1 MERRFAMKE
10 LIRNL
15 TVLGILLPLFH
26 SLPGA
31 AQLMV
36 DSAAGFN
43 DIPTAQSSHRSAID
57 DSRIYSLSASSLT
70 DSETLDPDDTNPD
83 FANGATSHP
92 ALYMQPEV
100 PSPAD
105 TKFHWR
111 FATRESLLF
120 TGVMHA
126 FNLTTEAGTRDA
138 LNGFWFKDYTRSVS
152 ELRGWSDSDAFMAP
166 YVGHTIE
173 GSVFGYIERQNDP
186 KYKNVQWGDGR
197 DYFISLLRSMAFSAV
212 WHTQWKIGPISE
224 ASIGNV
230 MLHAS
235 PGFIT
240 LTDTPTLGT
249 VEMIGE
255 DAADRYLLMGLE
267 NRTANRPLII
277 LARSFLNPG
286 RTWANIMAFQVPWH
300 RETRPGVFGQN
311 FVLRK
316 ELLEDYKKTG
326 KKPFEFAPRYLPES
340 AANST
345 RVYPREAA
353 IELTAFPYYQRFLGG
368 GSCVGGGGSGAARV
382 NPKWQVVAELSGCLI
397 MHMPAS
403 NQSGDSLFYGGGA
416 RWTPLASHRISPY
429 AQMLFGGAKVSH
441 ETENLTLKKQLLNE
455 WNDGNGTLPHYP
467 KRSDWSVEI
476 SNNGPSIAT
485 GGGVDF
491 VVTRPFAWRILEV
504 EYTHRW
510 MSDVGATR
518 PQNGLRI
525 ATSAVLR
532 IGTW

>member
-1 MERRFAMKE
+1 MKD
-10 LIRNL
+10 LIGN
-15 TVLGILLPLFH
+15 LPLFVVLLLV
-26 SLPGA
+26 SCSVPGS
-31 AQLMV
+31 AQLLV
-36 DSAAGFN
+36 DSDAGFN
-43 DIPTAQSSHRSAID
+43 NSPSAQSNLRKIFD
-57 DSRIYSLSASSLT
+57 DSRMCSLSSASHV
-70 DSETLDPDDTNPD
+70 DSRPPDPDDANPD
-83 FANGATSHP
+83 DFTKGTKSHS
-92 ALYMQPEV
+92 ALYIQPEV
-100 PSPAD
+100 SVPD
-105 TKFHWR
+105 TKFRWQ
-111 FATRESLLF
+111 FATQEALLF

-138 LNGFWFKDYTRSVS
+138 LNGPWFKDYTRSVS
-152 ELRGWSDSDAFMAP
+152 ELRGWSDSDRFMAP

-173 GSVFGYIERQNDP
+173 GSVFGYIERRNDP
-186 KYKNVQWGDGR
+186 KYRNVQWGDGR
-197 DYFISLLRSMAFSAV
+197 DYFVSLLRSMAFSAV

-249 VEMIGE
+249 VSMIAE
-255 DAADRYLLMGLE
+255 DAADRYLIMGLE
-267 NRTANRPLII
+267 NRTANRALII

-286 RTWANIMAFQVPWH
+286 RAFSNIMSFQIPWQ
-300 RETRPGVFGQN
+300 RETRPGVFGKN
-311 FVLRK
+311 FILRK

-326 KKPFEFAPRYLPES
+326 EKPFEFASRSSPDSSP
-340 AANST
+340 T

-353 IELTAFPYYQRFLGG
+353 IELTAFPYYQSLLGG

-382 NPKWQVVAELSGCLI
+382 NSHWQVVAEVSGCLI

-403 NQSGDSLFYGGGA
+403 NQSGDSLFYGGGT

-429 AQMLFGGAKVSH
+429 VQLLFGGSKVSH
-441 ETENLTLKKQLLNE
+441 ETDNLELKKQLLAE
-455 WNDGNGTLPHYP
+455 WDNGNGTLPHYP

-476 SNNGPSIAT
+476 SNNGPTIAT

-491 VVTRPFAWRILEV
+491 VVARPFAWRILEL
-504 EYTHRW
+504 EYTHAW
-510 MSDVGATR
+510 MTDVVTTR

-525 ATSAVLR
+525 STGAVLR

>member
-1 MERRFAMKE
+1 MKD
-10 LIRNL
+10 LNRNL
-15 TVLGILLPLFH
+15 TLLGILFLFH
-26 SLPGA
+26 SLPAA

-36 DSAAGFN
+36 DSATRFD
-43 DIPTAQSSHRSAID
+43 DIPSAQSSLRSAID
-57 DSRIYSLSASSLT
+57 DSWMYSLSSSHLV
-70 DSETLDPDDTNPD
+70 DSDALDSDYTIPDD
-83 FANGATSHP
+83 FANAAKSHP

-100 PSPAD
+100 PSAD

-138 LNGFWFKDYTRSVS
+138 LNGPWFKNYTRSVS
-152 ELRGWSDSDAFMAP
+152 ELRGWSDSDRFMAP

-197 DYFISLLRSMAFSAV
+197 DYFVSLLRSLAFSAV

-249 VEMIGE
+249 VEMMGE

-286 RTWANIMAFQVPWH
+286 RSMANIMAFQIPWH
-300 RETRPGVFGQN
+300 RETRPGVFGNN
-311 FVLRK
+311 FILRK
-316 ELLEDYKKTG
+316 ELLENYKKTG
-326 KKPFEFAPRYLPES
+326 EKPFEFAPRSSPDN
-340 AANST
+340 AST
-345 RVYPREAA
+345 RAYPHEAA
-353 IELTAFPYYQRFLGG
+353 IELTAFPYYQSFLGG

-382 NPKWQVVAELSGCLI
+382 NPHWQVVAELSGCLI
-397 MHMPAS
+397 MHMPES

-429 AQMLFGGAKVSH
+429 AQILIGGAKVSH
-441 ETENLTLKKQLLNE
+441 ETDNLALKKQLLSE
-455 WNDGNGTLPHYP
+455 WNDGNGTLGHYP

-491 VVTRPFAWRILEV
+491 VVTRPFAWRILEL
-504 EYTHRW
+504 EYTHSW
-510 MSDVGATR
+510 MSDVAAAR
-518 PQNGLRI
+518 PQSGLRI
-525 ATSAVLR
+525 ATCAVLR

>member
-1 MERRFAMKE
+1 MERRFAMKD

-15 TVLGILLPLFH
+15 TLFVIVVPV
-26 SLPGA
+26 SYSVPGA
-31 AQLMV
+31 AQLLV
-36 DSAAGFN
+36 DSAAGFS

-57 DSRIYSLSASSLT
+57 DSRIYSLSTSSLA
-70 DSETLDPDDTNPD
+70 DSDTLDPGDDIPDD
-83 FANGATSHP
+83 FANGAKSHP
-92 ALYMQPEV
+92 TLYMQPEV
-100 PSPAD
+100 PVPRD
-105 TKFHWR
+105 TKFGWR
-111 FATRESLLF
+111 VATRESLLF
-120 TGVMHA
+120 TGIMHA

-138 LNGFWFKDYTRSVS
+138 LNGPWFEDYTRSVS

-249 VEMIGE
+249 VAMMGE
-255 DAADRYLLMGLE
+255 DAADRYLIMGLE

-311 FVLRK
+311 FILRK

-326 KKPFEFAPRYLPES
+326 EKPFEFAARFSPDS
-340 AANST
+340 APT

-353 IELTAFPYYQRFLGG
+353 IELTAFPYYQSFLGG

-397 MHMPAS
+397 MHMPAY

-429 AQMLFGGAKVSH
+429 AQMLIGGAKVSH
-441 ETENLTLKKQLLNE
+441 ETDNLALKKQLLNE
-455 WNDGNGTLPHYP
+455 WNDGNGTLAHYP

-504 EYTHRW
+504 EYTHSW
-510 MSDVGATR
+510 MSDVGSTR